1 MSTTKIRRSAWASE
15 VYAPP
20 DNGGAHEPE
29 IVFFGCRPWE
39 PARDLS
45 MGRQNS
51 DTGLWAP
58 GAQRHTEHCRVCGE
72 AVEAGTYCEGCASVC
87 GRDEAKIEASYQ
99 ADIDRER
106 RRVEQEE
113 RERQEQMGT
122 FAQRHHGR
130 KAGFKDSTV

>member
-39 PARDLS
+39 
-45 MGRQNS
+45 
-51 DTGLWAP
+51 P